1 MSSDESIRQTEPDH
15 SKALAAAALRE
26 GDAPQEVIRLIRLAR
41 KGLRAAA
48 AAYLQWT
55 GEGFLLRGS
64 LGLPEALAG
73 MALWP
78 SEWTFLK
85 EASAGIKAIAGGNA
99 KVTPAPGFPAGA
111 LPAFIGAPVRASDG
125 SALGVLALWDDEAR
139 QWTDEDAETLAD
151 FAAAVAGALR
161 AGVPSAALRVKA
173 PGATADEAFYILHEE
188 IDTIL
193 RTLDSPVFVYD
204 HQGKVVFA
212 NDAAAKMLAF
222 PDAVSLMNASR
233 EEVIGRVEAVDES
246 LRPVPRERLPGYR
259 SFRGETIKGES
270 IRYRIKATGEIR
282 WSLVNS
288 TPIFGE
294 SGKVKMLV
302 NVLHDITEVRRAQ
315 ESIAKHIRYLE
326 GLNHISTA
334 LERTPEVE
342 RALPAAMMEVLEVFD
357 CDRAWL
363 VCANENGDGSF
374 RVPFS
379 ANRRGVP
386 VATIP
391 GPNGILPAEAGFE
404 AVALACRSTDEPLL
418 FGGEHPLPNPDYW
431 REVLGAGRLKTVTVR
446 PQLGQPWILCLLR
459 APEAP
464 RWKGEDFRLFKD
476 VASRISSALSA
487 MLLYRDMRRSEE
499 KYRTLFERSLDG
511 IFRCA
516 PDGVLLDANPALVS
530 MLGYEDRGQLVGS
543 LQPRLLPAGGDM
555 PGSSDGG
562 ETFAVVMPRRD
573 GAPIWLEVN
582 AQPIRRTGGGIAYFE
597 GIVRNINDRKR
608 AEDELKASE
617 DKLRQ
622 SQKMEA
628 VGRLAGGV
636 AHDFNNLLT
645 AINGFSD
652 LLLLSFPKEDARRN
666 HLEEIRK
673 AGSRAAALTS
683 QLLSFSRKQVLSP
696 KVLDVNTVVT
706 GMETMLHR
714 LIGENIE
721 FRTSL
726 EPSLPKVVADP
737 NQLEQVILNLILNA
751 RDAMPG
757 GGELQV
763 MTASRTLDEGSR
775 QGTQIEVPP
784 GQYVMLRVVDTGT
797 GMDPET
803 KSRLF
808 EPFFTTKPK
817 DKGTGLGLSTVYGAV
832 KQANGTITVESEPER
847 GTAFTIYLPATSR
860 TGKPEKA
867 RFRERALR
875 TMGGTETI
883 LLVEDED
890 AVRRLV
896 RDVLE
901 VGGYNV
907 LEAPGGEQALELVE
921 KQAKDFRIHL
931 LLTDVVMGGISG
943 RVLAEK
949 LRATRPETKVLFM
962 SGYTE
967 DAIIRHGVYTAQA
980 SFIGK
985 PFSPAAIAAKVREV
999 LDAPSGK
1006 DTPSAGGKETATA

>member
-1 MSSDESIRQTEPDH
+1 MPSDDSIRQADPD
-15 SKALAAAALRE
+15 
-26 GDAPQEVIRLIRLAR
+26 RLQA
-41 KGLRAAA
+41 
-48 AAYLQWT
+48 
-55 GEGFLLRGS
+55 
-64 LGLPEALAG
+64 
-73 MALWP
+73 
-78 SEWTFLK
+78 
-85 EASAGIKAIAGGNA
+85 
-99 KVTPAPGFPAGA
+99 
-111 LPAFIGAPVRASDG
+111 
-125 SALGVLALWDDEAR
+125 EAR
-139 QWTDEDAETLAD
+139 LSTFRNQFD
-151 FAAAVAGALR
+151 V
-161 AGVPSAALRVKA
+161 V
-173 PGATADEAFYILHEE
+173 
-188 IDTIL
+188 L
-193 RTLDSPVFVYD
+193 RTLDIPVMVYD
-204 HQGKVVFA
+204 CNAVAVFA
-212 NDAAAKMLAF
+212 NEAAAKIMGY
-222 PDAVSLMNASR
+222 PDVAGLMNSTRAEIVGRYEFFDASM
-233 EEVIGRVEAVDES
+233 
-246 LRPVPRERLPGYR
+246 RPMAPDRTPGYR
-259 SFRGETIKGES
+259 ALHGETIVGERFCFR
-270 IRYRIKATGEIR
+270 IRATGVMR
-282 WSLVNS
+282 WGQINLTPLFAADGTVDMVVLV
-288 TPIFGE
+288 
-294 SGKVKMLV
+294 LQ
-302 NVLHDITEVRRAQ
+302 DITEARRA
-315 ESIAKHIRYLE
+315 EDSVAKHVKYLE
-326 GLNHISTA
+326 GLNHVSSA
-334 LERTPEVE
+334 MERAPEVD
-342 RALPAAMMEVLEVFD
+342 RALPAAMIEILEVFD

-363 VCANENGDGSF
+363 VCAHENDDGTF

-379 ANRRGVP
+379 ADRPGTP
-386 VATIP
+386 VAPVP
-391 GPNGILPAEAGFE
+391 GPNGILPLESGFE
-404 AVALACRSTDEPLL
+404 AVSLACRSTDEPLL
-418 FGGEHPLPNPDYW
+418 FGGEHSLPNPDFW
-431 REVLGAGRLKTVTVR
+431 RNVLGAGRLKAITVR
-446 PQLGQPWILCLLR
+446 PQIGQPWILCLLR
-459 APEAP
+459 VPGAPP
-464 RWKGEDFRLFKD
+464 WISEDFRLFKD
-476 VASRISSALSA
+476 VASRISAALGA
-487 MLLYRDMRRSEE
+487 MLLHRDMRRSEE

-516 PDGVLLDANPALVS
+516 SDGVLLDANPALVA

-562 ETFAVVMPRRD
+562 ETFAVVLPRRD
-573 GAPIWLEVN
+573 GTPIWLEVN

-608 AEDELKASE
+608 AEEELKASE

-652 LLLLSFPKEDARRN
+652 LLLLSFPKDDVRRN

-696 KVLDVNTVVT
+696 KVLDVNTVVA
-706 GMETMLHR
+706 GMETMLRR

-721 FRTSL
+721 FGTRL

-757 GGELQV
+757 GGELR
-763 MTASRTLDEGSR
+763 MITASRTLTEGSR
-775 QGTQIEVPP
+775 TGAQIEVPP
-784 GQYVMLRVVDTGT
+784 GEYVMLSVVDTGT
-797 GMDPET
+797 GMDAET

-808 EPFFTTKPK
+808 EPFFTTKQK

-847 GTAFTIYLPATSR
+847 GTIFSIYLPATSR
-860 TGKPEKA
+860 ADKPEKA
-867 RFRERALR
+867 RLRERALR
-875 TMGGTETI
+875 TMGGSETI

-901 VGGYNV
+901 VGGYKV

-921 KQAKDFRIHL
+921 RQAKDFRIHL
-931 LLTDVVMGGISG
+931 LLTDIVMGGISG

-949 LRATRPETKVLFM
+949 LRATRPDTKVLFM

-985 PFSPAAIAAKVREV
+985 PFSPAAISAKVREV
-999 LDAPSGK
+999 LDAQSGK
-1006 DTPSAGGKETATA
+1006 DAPAAGGKEAAAA